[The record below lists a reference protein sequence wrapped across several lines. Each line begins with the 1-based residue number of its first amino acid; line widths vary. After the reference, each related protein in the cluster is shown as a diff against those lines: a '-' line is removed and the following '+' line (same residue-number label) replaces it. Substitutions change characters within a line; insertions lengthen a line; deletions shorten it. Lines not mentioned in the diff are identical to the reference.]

1 MPQNKNALVRMQV
14 IDACLRSRTK
24 KYWSKRELIDR
35 IGEAK
40 DIRVSRRT
48 LDHDIYQMRYCSQ
61 LNYNAPIEYL
71 KKEDGYFYTDPN
83 FSIEKLP
90 LNEVEINAL
99 AMAAATL
106 GQYKHVDVL
115 SQFSSTIDKV
125 ITLVKNLKQEG
136 TRDGFSFID
145 FEKAPYSKGNEHLD
159 FLIEAIRN
167 RKAVKLS
174 YLKFDDSMPNSRTVS
189 PYLLKEYRN
198 RWYLLCVQHENGQ
211 LRKFGLDRIVS
222 LEPAHNVSYENY
234 TSLNPELYFRNVIG
248 ISFEGEKVE
257 EVILSFSP
265 HDGNYV
271 KTQHLHNSQETLV
284 DDNNELRIKLN
295 VVINYELIS
304 TILSFGKGVRVI
316 SPVVL
321 RQQIANILAECC
333 QFYYPDSEEVKA
345 IDF

>member
-1 MPQNKNALVRMQV
+1 MPQSKNALVRMQV
-14 IDACLRSRTK
+14 IDECLRSRTK
-24 KYWSKRELIDR
+24 KYWSKRELIER

-40 DIRVSRRT
+40 DIRVSGRT
-48 LDHDIYQMRYCSQ
+48 LDYDIYQMRYCSQ

-106 GQYKHVDVL
+106 GQYKHVGVL
-115 SQFSSTIDKV
+115 SEFSSTIDKV

-136 TRDGFSFID
+136 TSDGFSFID

-159 FLIEAIRN
+159 FLIDAIRN
-167 RKAVKLS
+167 KKAVRLS
-174 YLKFDDSMPNSRTVS
+174 YLKFDDSIPKPRTLS

-198 RWYLLCVQHENGQ
+198 RWYLLGLQHENGQ
-211 LRKFGLDRIVS
+211 LRKFGLDRICS
-222 LEPAHNVSYENY
+222 LELSQNGNY
-234 TSLNPELYFRNVIG
+234 QKATDLNPELYFKNAIG
-248 ISFEGEKVE
+248 ISFEGDKVE
-257 EVILSFSP
+257 EVILSFLP

-271 KTQHLHNSQETLV
+271 KTQHLHSSQETLI
-284 DDNNELRIKLN
+284 DDENELMVKLS

-316 SPVVL
+316 SPVLL
-321 RQQIANILAECC
+321 RQQIANILTECC
-333 QFYYPDSEEVKA
+333 QFYKPDSKEEKA
-345 IDF
+345 N